1 MGEFVAFAAQAGIFF
16 LFTPVCLIARYGG
29 RALDLRKADVE
40 RRAVMRQYGIDRVD
54 WQHAGE
60 VTLDERGETRMPD
73 LPAAPG
79 LRRLDFVGPFPG
91 LHAVTMN
98 AASNLRAL
106 ATDRRP
112 GRQFADDDMKAHLKL
127 GGTILVSYI
136 DTIGSGAGGVDLS
149 DIAHRRQVLDFM
161 RQGAEIEL
169 ARAA

>member
-1 MGEFVAFAAQAGIFF
+1 MGEFIGFAAQAGIFF
-16 LFTPVCLIARYGG
+16 LFTPFCLIARYGG
-29 RALDLRKADVE
+29 RAIDLRKADAE

-60 VTLDERGETRMPD
+60 VTIDESGRTRMPD

-91 LHAVTMN
+91 LHAVTIN
-98 AASNLRAL
+98 AAGNLHAL
-106 ATDRRP
+106 ATDRGP
-112 GRQFADDDMKAHLKL
+112 GRQFADDDMQAHLKL
-127 GGTILVSYI
+127 GGVITVSYI
-136 DTIGSGAGGVDLS
+136 DTVTSHTGVLDLA
-149 DIAHRRQVLDFM
+149 DTTRRRQVLDFM